1 MSLEFTLNRL
11 ESSEE
16 RYIKFIDSNIVDW
29 SEQEILE
36 PAKKRA
42 LEFGLSSNA
51 VNGMGIEKVSLMK
64 TILVWEYRGPN
75 GEPLHQFLENGFG
88 KGGYDIHA
96 KGKLFGGAD
105 HLKWKDKSG
114 KNIFRKK
121 VRHPGFDGY
130 QILQTTWDDKKPF
143 LRRRIITETN
153 NFFQVNKL

>member
-1 MSLEFTLNRL
+1 MSLEFTINRL
-11 ESSEE
+11 ENSEE

-51 VNGMGIEKVSLMK
+51 VNGMEIEKVGLMK
-64 TILVWEYRGPN
+64 TVMVWEYRGP
-75 GEPLHQFLENGFG
+75 EDQPLHLFLEKGFG
-88 KGGYDIHA
+88 KGGYDINA
-96 KGKLFGGAD
+96 RGKLFGGAD

-121 VRHPGFDGY
+121 SKTSR
-130 QILQTTWDDKKPF
+130 
-143 LRRRIITETN
+143 LRWI
-153 NFFQVNKL
+153 